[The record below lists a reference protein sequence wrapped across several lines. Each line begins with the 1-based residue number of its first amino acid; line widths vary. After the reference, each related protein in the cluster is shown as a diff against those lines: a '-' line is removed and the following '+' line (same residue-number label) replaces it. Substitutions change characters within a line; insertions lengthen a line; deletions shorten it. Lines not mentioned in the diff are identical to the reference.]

1 MNDFRPSASLDKN
14 LRLLFFGG
22 VANKQLCAASK
33 LQTPK
38 LEMIVFLVFLVLY
51 FSHAT
56 VEKILYQLVD
66 FLEVYIMSSVEFLIL
81 YLVYLY

>member
-14 LRLLFFGG
+14 LRLFFSGGG

-66 FLEVYIMSSVEFLIL
+66 FLEVSYIVLS
-81 YLVYLY
+81 VYLY